1 MAIGV
6 SSRESTNGAEAIVK
20 HVIANNDLLTLIP
33 SEGKSWICKS
43 VPRKFDTEGSI

>member
-1 MAIGV
+1 M
-6 SSRESTNGAEAIVK
+6 VK
-20 HVIANNDLLTLIP
+20 DVIANKDLLTLTP